1 MQLVLIQLLED
12 GRVDVALPVAYFSL
26 RLLKLALSKSLCSPG
41 KDRRDDAELK
51 RFPAGPAPSLLL
63 LLRLGVQP

>member
-12 GRVDVALPVAYFSL
+12 GRVDIALPVAYF
-26 RLLKLALSKSLCSPG
+26 RLLKLALPKSLFSPG

-63 LLRLGVQP
+63 LLRLGIQP